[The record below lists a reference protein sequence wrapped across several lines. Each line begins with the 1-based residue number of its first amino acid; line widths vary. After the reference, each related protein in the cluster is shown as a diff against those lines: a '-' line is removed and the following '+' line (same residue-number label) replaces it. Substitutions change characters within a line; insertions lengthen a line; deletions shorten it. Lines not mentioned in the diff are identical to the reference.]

1 MVGRDDAMFRRSHA
15 LTRCA
20 IAALAAER
28 YRRANGRWPESLA
41 ELVTAGLL
49 RAVPGDSFDGQ
60 PLRLKPTDNGL
71 IIYSADDDWTDGGVV
86 VGRRRRSEHIVSF
99 RLWDPAARRQ
109 PQPPP

>member
-1 MVGRDDAMFRRSHA
+1 YADGLRATTALIEALKRPELQRSAAIAPLKWNRMVGRDDAMFRRSHA

-60 PLRLKPTDNGL
+60 PLRLKPT
-71 IIYSADDDWTDGGVV
+71 
-86 VGRRRRSEHIVSF
+86 
-99 RLWDPAARRQ
+99 
-109 PQPPP
+109 